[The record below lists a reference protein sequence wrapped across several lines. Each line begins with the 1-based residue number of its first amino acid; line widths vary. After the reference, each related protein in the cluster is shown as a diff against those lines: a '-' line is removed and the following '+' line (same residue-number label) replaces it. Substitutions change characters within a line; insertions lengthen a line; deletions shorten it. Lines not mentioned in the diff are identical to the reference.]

1 MTKWGAKLLRDR
13 TTRRPCGRDGAG
25 EGAGDA
31 RIAMLGG
38 SGRRGWRGRRRAPES
53 SNCSIVAMDLQEN
66 VNARTTANPN

>member
-38 SGRRGWRGRRRAPES
+38 LGAQGVERKTKS
-53 SNCSIVAMDLQEN
+53 S
-66 VNARTTANPN
+66 